1 MEFSFSEEHNL
12 LREMVRDF
20 TDREIIPLAPQL
32 DEKEEFPVENLKKLA
47 ELGLM
52 GVVIP
57 EEYGGAGMD
66 TVSLAIALQE
76 VGRGC
81 ASTAVTMSVNNMV
94 AQGINAFGNEEQK
107 KKYLP
112 KMCSGEYVAMSF
124 ALTEPWAGSDAA
136 SLKTTA
142 HREGD
147 EYVIN
152 GSKLFITSG
161 AYAGLVMVAAITDK
175 EKGKHGISVFLV
187 EQGTPG
193 MEIGKA
199 EEKMGQRGSNT
210 VAITFEDCRVPAEN
224 LLGNEGDGLKIMLA
238 DLDMGR
244 ICIGA
249 MASGIHK
256 ACLEESLKYSQGRVQ
271 FGKPISSF
279 QAIQWMLAEMATE
292 LEAAEQLIFRAAW
305 LRDQGRPFT
314 KEASMAKLFA
324 TEAANRAAYKAVQ
337 IHGGYGYSREYTVE
351 RLYRDV
357 RVTTIYEGT
366 SEIQRIVIARNL
378 LH

>member
-32 DEKEEFPVENLKKLA
+32 DATEEFPEENLKKLA

-57 EEYGGAGMD
+57 EEYGGSGMD

-81 ASTAVTMSVNNMV
+81 ASTAVTLSVNNMV

-107 KKYLP
+107 RRYLP
-112 KMCSGEYVAMSF
+112 RICGGEYVALSF

-147 EYVIN
+147 EYVLN
-152 GSKLFITSG
+152 GSKLFTTSG
-161 AYAGLVMVAAITDK
+161 AYAGVLMVAAITDK

-193 MEIGKA
+193 MIIGKA

-210 VAITFEDCRVPAEN
+210 VALSFEDCRVPAGN
-224 LLGNEGDGLKIMLA
+224 LLGEEGDGLKIMLA

-249 MASGIHK
+249 MASGIHR
-256 ACLEESLKYSQGRVQ
+256 ACLEESLKYSQGRMQ
-271 FGKPISSF
+271 FGKPIASF
-279 QAIQWMLAEMATE
+279 QAIQWMLAEMATD

-305 LRDQGRPFT
+305 LRDQGKPFT

-337 IHGGYGYSREYTVE
+337 VHGGYGYSREYTVE

>member
-1 MEFSFSEEHNL
+1 MDFSFSEEHNL

-32 DEKEEFPVENLKKLA
+32 DEKEEFPVENLRKLA

-66 TVSLAIALQE
+66 TISLAIALQE

-81 ASTAVTMSVNNMV
+81 ASTAVTMSVSNMV

-175 EKGKHGISVFLV
+175 EQGKHGISVFLV

-193 MEIGKA
+193 MIIGKA

-224 LLGNEGDGLKIMLA
+224 LLGREGDGLKIMLA

-256 ACLEESLKYSQGRVQ
+256 ACLEESLKYAQGRVQ

-279 QAIQWMLAEMATE
+279 QAIQWMLADMATE

-305 LRDQGRPFT
+305 LRDNGKPFT
-314 KEASMAKLFA
+314 KEASMAKVFA